1 MNKTYKIIYYIL
13 LTAILAWLLP
23 WLYNLATLKRRST
36 PFTLYSEIIE
46 DFAMINVNYNDKA
59 SRFTDRKGNFYTE
72 TQFDS
77 ILPMFYYRQL
87 VTDNKLPDT
96 IRGTHVTSTIIRREN
111 FIFRSRPSDIN
122 MHHPGLY
129 PLLESRSKRV
139 DLVMP
144 EDVFRLTK
152 HGIEFIDMET
162 NQVNR
167 EKSALF
173 QSVFLQKEV
182 TFPVRTIA
190 GNPTNRKEYDEG
202 YLFTDSDG
210 KLFHLKQVQGRPF
223 LRPIPIDPEINITRI
238 WVTEFSNRKYF
249 AFLTDVNNHFYALT
263 APDYNLIN
271 IEVPP
276 FEPQKENMTI
286 YGNMFTWTVV
296 QSNNTDEIITAVD
309 AKTLT
314 AIDSMIFLNP
324 EKDKI
329 GASSYLFPL
338 QLSFTSTTDKFFH
351 PRLKEFSF
359 HALALNLVL
368 LVLYV
373 ILYRTTK
380 FSAMKLVKVLS
391 VAVLGI
397 FAFIPALLLHE

>member
-1 MNKTYKIIYYIL
+1 MSKTYKIIYYIL
-13 LTAILAWLLP
+13 LIAILAWLLP

-46 DFAMINVNYNDKA
+46 DFAMINVNYDEKA
-59 SRFTDRKGNFYTE
+59 SRFIDRKGNSYTE

-96 IRGTHVTSTIIRREN
+96 IRGTHVTSSIIRREN
-111 FIFRSRPSDIN
+111 FIFRSRPSEIN

-152 HGIEFIDMET
+152 NGIEFIDMEV

-182 TFPVRTIA
+182 AFPVQTIA

-202 YLFTDSDG
+202 YLFTDNDG

-223 LRPIPIDPEINITRI
+223 LRPIPIDPEINISRI
-238 WVTEFSNRKYF
+238 WVTELSNRKYF
-249 AFLTDVNNHFYALT
+249 AFLTDENNHFYALT
-263 APDYNLIN
+263 APDYNLVHID
-271 IEVPP
+271 IPP
-276 FEPQKENMTI
+276 FEPEKESMTI
-286 YGNMFTWTVV
+286 FGNMFTWTVV
-296 QSNNTDEIITAVD
+296 QSNNTDEIVTAVD
-309 AKTLT
+309 AKTLA
-314 AIDSMIFLNP
+314 AIDSMTFCNP

-329 GASSYLFPL
+329 GAASYLFPL
-338 QLSFTSTTDKFFH
+338 QLSFTSTVDKFFY
-351 PRLKEFSF
+351 PRLKAFSC
-359 HALALNLVL
+359 HALVLNLVL

-373 ILYRTTK
+373 VLCRKNK
-380 FSAMKLVKVLS
+380 FSAMYLFKAVA

-397 FAFIPALLLHE
+397 FAFIPALLLKQ

>member
-1 MNKTYKIIYYIL
+1 
-13 LTAILAWLLP
+13 LAWLLP
-23 WLYNLATLKRRST
+23 WLYNLATLKRWST

-46 DFAMINVNYNDKA
+46 DFAMINVNYDEKA
-59 SRFTDRKGNFYTE
+59 SRFIDRKGNSYTE

-96 IRGTHVTSTIIRREN
+96 IRGTHVTSSIIRREN
-111 FIFRSRPSDIN
+111 FIFRSRPSEIN

-152 HGIEFIDMET
+152 NGIEFIDMEV

-173 QSVFLQKEV
+173 QSVFIQKEV
-182 TFPVRTIA
+182 AFPVQTIA

-202 YLFTDSDG
+202 YLFTDNDG

-223 LRPIPIDPEINITRI
+223 LRPIPIDPEINISRI
-238 WVTEFSNRKYF
+238 WVTELSNRKYF
-249 AFLTDVNNHFYALT
+249 AFLTDANNHFYALT
-263 APDYNLIN
+263 APDYNLVN
-271 IEVPP
+271 IDIPP
-276 FEPQKENMTI
+276 FKPEKESMTI
-286 YGNMFTWTVV
+286 FGNMFTWTVV
-296 QSNNTDEIITAVD
+296 QSNNTDEIVTAVD
-309 AKTLT
+309 AKTLA
-314 AIDSMIFLNP
+314 AIDSMTFCNP

-329 GASSYLFPL
+329 GTASYLFPL
-338 QLSFTSTTDKFFH
+338 QLSFTSTVDKFFY
-351 PRLKEFSF
+351 PRLKAFSC
-359 HALALNLVL
+359 HALVLNLVL

-373 ILYRTTK
+373 VLCRKNK
-380 FSAMKLVKVLS
+380 FSAMYLFKAVA

-397 FAFIPALLLHE
+397 FAFIPALLLKQ

>member
-1 MNKTYKIIYYIL
+1 MSKTYKIIYYIL
-13 LTAILAWLLP
+13 LIAILAWLLP
-23 WLYNLATLKRRST
+23 WLYNLATLKRWST

-46 DFAMINVNYNDKA
+46 DFAMINVNYDEKA
-59 SRFTDRKGNFYTE
+59 SRFIDRKGNSYTE

-96 IRGTHVTSTIIRREN
+96 IRGTHVTSSIIRREN
-111 FIFRSRPSDIN
+111 FIFRSRPSEIN

-152 HGIEFIDMET
+152 NGIEFIDMEV

-173 QSVFLQKEV
+173 QSVFIQKEIA
-182 TFPVRTIA
+182 FPVQTIA

-202 YLFTDSDG
+202 YLFTDNDG

-223 LRPIPIDPEINITRI
+223 LRPIPIDPEINISRI
-238 WVTEFSNRKYF
+238 WVTELSNRKYF
-249 AFLTDVNNHFYALT
+249 AFLTDANNHFYALT
-263 APDYNLIN
+263 APDYNLVN
-271 IEVPP
+271 IDIPP
-276 FEPQKENMTI
+276 FKPEKESMTI
-286 YGNMFTWTVV
+286 FGNMFTWTVV
-296 QSNNTDEIITAVD
+296 QSNNTDEIVTAVD
-309 AKTLT
+309 AKTLA
-314 AIDSMIFLNP
+314 AIDSMTFCNP

-329 GASSYLFPL
+329 GTASYLFPL
-338 QLSFTSTTDKFFH
+338 QLSFTSTVDKFFY
-351 PRLKEFSF
+351 PRLKAFSC
-359 HALALNLVL
+359 HALVLNLVL

-373 ILYRTTK
+373 VLCRKNK
-380 FSAMKLVKVLS
+380 FSAMYLFKAVA

-397 FAFIPALLLHE
+397 FAFIPALLLKQ